1 MNKTT
6 KLPNVL
12 FVCVHNSGRS
22 QMAEAF
28 FNRLAKGKA
37 QALSAGTDPAEAVE
51 PTVVMAMRELGIDVS
66 GNKPKALT
74 PQMVEQAD
82 MVVSMG
88 CGVEGVCPAA
98 LVETEEWELEDPRGK
113 ALPEVRRIRDDIK
126 AKVAKLIN
134 KLERR

>member
-1 MNKTT
+1 
-6 KLPNVL
+6 
-12 FVCVHNSGRS
+12 
-22 QMAEAF
+22 MAEAF